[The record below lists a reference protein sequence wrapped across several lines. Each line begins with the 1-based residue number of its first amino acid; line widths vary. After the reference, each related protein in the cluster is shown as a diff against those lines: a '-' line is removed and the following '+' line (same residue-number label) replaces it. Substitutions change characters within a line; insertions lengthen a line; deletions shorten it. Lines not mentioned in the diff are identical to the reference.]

1 MVTKTI
7 YLLIWMHAKLSD
19 RYSTIENCYVVIYE
33 VVAVFPS
40 FQLLIVRF
48 VHHSVNKTAFV
59 G

>member
-1 MVTKTI
+1 
-7 YLLIWMHAKLSD
+7 MHAKLSD

-59 G
+59 GWLKFESIS